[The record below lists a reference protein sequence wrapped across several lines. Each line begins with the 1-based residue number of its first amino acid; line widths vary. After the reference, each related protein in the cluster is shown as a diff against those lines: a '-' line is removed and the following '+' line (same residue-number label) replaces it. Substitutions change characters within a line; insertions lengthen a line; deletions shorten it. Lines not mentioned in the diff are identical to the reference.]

1 MASVVRR
8 MREKLFWPSERS
20 MQRLMDRVDDLERE
34 NNSLGEALKQQESML
49 CELRDVI
56 YGVRGLGEDTR
67 NLVDTV
73 HRMQIAEKSKADIR
87 FWAQYRRPDETSLD
101 ARKRFFLDLPKAEGD
116 IGLLQ
121 AALNRMLNDFA
132 DICNANDITQYWLVG
147 GTLLGAV
154 RHHGFIPWD
163 DDLDLGIMRDDLER
177 LEQVLASNPD
187 YQVTVVWDRIVHCRQ
202 VRFAPRDPHVPGFVD
217 LFPFDWV
224 RTPDHDTFLKV
235 QEYRRAAIEAS
246 EADERIR
253 AAWNENVYV
262 PADSE
267 AGTLITKA
275 FDDQLAKM
283 RETGVV
289 CSRQEA
295 GGIVRAYDNMD
306 HPQWIRMDQRHRR
319 HLPTAADALRK
330 PYVSGSGESHVS
342 AEPCLWRHLLL
353 ARRYRSAF
361 RTRRSPRLGGGGCEH
376 HSRIHRTMNFSMAR
390 REV

>member
-187 YQVTVVWDRIVHCRQ
+187 YQVTVVWDRIVHYRQ
-202 VRFAPRDPHVPGFVD
+202 VRFAPRDPRVPGFVD

-235 QEYRRAAIEAS
+235 QEYRRATIEAS

-253 AAWNENVYV
+253 AAWDENVYV
-262 PADSE
+262 SADSE

-283 RETGVV
+283 REAGVV

-306 HPQWIRMDQRHRR
+306 HPSGFEWISAIDDIFPLPLMHFENRTYPVPANHMYLLSHAYGDIFSLPDDIGLHFEHVDRHA
-319 HLPTAADALRK
+319 LAEADAN
-330 PYVSGSGESHVS
+330 
-342 AEPCLWRHLLL
+342 
-353 ARRYRSAF
+353 
-361 RTRRSPRLGGGGCEH
+361 
-376 HSRIHRTMNFSMAR
+376 II
-390 REV
+390 REYIER

>member
-121 AALNRMLNDFA
+121 AALNRMFNDFA

-163 DDLDLGIMRDDLER
+163 EILISASCVTTWS
-177 LEQVLASNPD
+177 VLS
-187 YQVTVVWDRIVHCRQ
+187 RCLR
-202 VRFAPRDPHVPGFVD
+202 
-217 LFPFDWV
+217 
-224 RTPDHDTFLKV
+224 
-235 QEYRRAAIEAS
+235 
-246 EADERIR
+246 RIR
-253 AAWNENVYV
+253 IIRSPWSGIASCIAVRYV
-262 PADSE
+262 SPRVIPVFRDSW
-267 AGTLITKA
+267 T
-275 FDDQLAKM
+275 
-283 RETGVV
+283 
-289 CSRQEA
+289 CSRSIGCA
-295 GGIVRAYDNMD
+295 R
-306 HPQWIRMDQRHRR
+306 
-319 HLPTAADALRK
+319 PTMT
-330 PYVSGSGESHVS
+330 
-342 AEPCLWRHLLL
+342 
-353 ARRYRSAF
+353 RS
-361 RTRRSPRLGGGGCEH
+361 
-376 HSRIHRTMNFSMAR
+376 
-390 REV
+390 

>member
-202 VRFAPRDPHVPGFVD
+202 VRFAPRDPRVPGFV
-217 LFPFDWV
+217 
-224 RTPDHDTFLKV
+224 T
-235 QEYRRAAIEAS
+235 
-246 EADERIR
+246 
-253 AAWNENVYV
+253 
-262 PADSE
+262 
-267 AGTLITKA
+267 
-275 FDDQLAKM
+275 
-283 RETGVV
+283 
-289 CSRQEA
+289 CSRSIGCA
-295 GGIVRAYDNMD
+295 R
-306 HPQWIRMDQRHRR
+306 
-319 HLPTAADALRK
+319 PTMT
-330 PYVSGSGESHVS
+330 
-342 AEPCLWRHLLL
+342 
-353 ARRYRSAF
+353 RS
-361 RTRRSPRLGGGGCEH
+361 
-376 HSRIHRTMNFSMAR
+376 
-390 REV
+390 

>member
-1 MASVVRR
+1 
-8 MREKLFWPSERS
+8 
-20 MQRLMDRVDDLERE
+20 MDRVDDLERE
-34 NNSLGEALKQQESML
+34 NNSLGEVLKQQESML

-101 ARKRFFLDLPKAEGD
+101 ARKRFFLDLPKAEDD

-132 DICNANDITQYWLVG
+132 DICNANNITQYWLVG

-163 DDLDLGIMRDDLER
+163 DDPDLGIMRDDLER

-202 VRFAPRDPHVPGFVD
+202 VRFAPRDPRVPGFVD

-235 QEYRRAAIEAS
+235 QEHRRAAIEAS

-253 AAWNENVYV
+253 AAWDENVYV
-262 PADSE
+262 SADSE
-267 AGTLITKA
+267 AGTLIAKA

-295 GGIVRAYDNMD
+295 CGIVRAYDNMD
-306 HPQWIRMDQRHRR
+306 HPSGFEWISAIDDIFPLPLMHFENRTYPVPANHMYLLGHAYGDVFSLPDDIGLHFEHVDRHA
-319 HLPTAADALRK
+319 LAEAD
-330 PYVSGSGESHVS
+330 VN
-342 AEPCLWRHLLL
+342 
-353 ARRYRSAF
+353 
-361 RTRRSPRLGGGGCEH
+361 
-376 HSRIHRTMNFSMAR
+376 II
-390 REV
+390 REYIER

>member
-202 VRFAPRDPHVPGFVD
+202 VRFAPRGPRVPGFVD

-246 EADERIR
+246 EADEHIR
-253 AAWNENVYV
+253 AAWDENVYV

-295 GGIVRAYDNMD
+295 AASSV
-306 HPQWIRMDQRHRR
+306 
-319 HLPTAADALRK
+319 PTTIWTTPVD
-330 PYVSGSGESHVS
+330 SNGSAPSTTSSH
-342 AEPCLWRHLLL
+342 CR
-353 ARRYRSAF
+353 
-361 RTRRSPRLGGGGCEH
+361 
-376 HSRIHRTMNFSMAR
+376 
-390 REV
+390 

>member
-1 MASVVRR
+1 
-8 MREKLFWPSERS
+8 
-20 MQRLMDRVDDLERE
+20 MDRVDDLERE

-87 FWAQYRRPDETSLD
+87 FWAQYRRPDETSLE

-202 VRFAPRDPHVPGFVD
+202 VRFAPRDPRVPGFVD

-224 RTPDHDTFLKV
+224 RTPDHDTFLK
-235 QEYRRAAIEAS
+235 A
-246 EADERIR
+246 
-253 AAWNENVYV
+253 
-262 PADSE
+262 
-267 AGTLITKA
+267 T
-275 FDDQLAKM
+275 
-283 RETGVV
+283 
-289 CSRQEA
+289 
-295 GGIVRAYDNMD
+295 
-306 HPQWIRMDQRHRR
+306 
-319 HLPTAADALRK
+319 
-330 PYVSGSGESHVS
+330 
-342 AEPCLWRHLLL
+342 
-353 ARRYRSAF
+353 
-361 RTRRSPRLGGGGCEH
+361 GGGWHAGPWCA
-376 HSRIHRTMNFSMAR
+376 RPTMTRS
-390 REV
+390 